1 MDDERGSVTL
11 WLVIMTVA
19 LIAAIGLV
27 YDGGEALAVKGQ
39 AISDAYGAARAGA
52 QALDVDQFARG
63 GPAAP
68 NAGAAVSA
76 ASTFLSAAGVA
87 MGQATIAV
95 NGPVVTVTV
104 RLTSPATILGAV
116 GARSF
121 RLTGTGSARAIYG
134 VRGPQP

>member
-1 MDDERGSVTL
+1 MEDERGSVTL
-11 WLVIMTVA
+11 WLVIMAVA

-27 YDGGEALAVKGQ
+27 FDGGEALAVKGR

-52 QALDVDQFARG
+52 EALDRDQFARSG
-63 GPAAP
+63 AATP
-68 NAGAAVSA
+68 SAAAAVSA
-76 ASTFLSAAGVA
+76 ASTFLSAAGVEA
-87 MGQATIAV
+87 GQATVAV

-116 GARSF
+116 GASSF

-134 VRGPQP
+134 VRGPRP

>member
-1 MDDERGSVTL
+1 
-11 WLVIMTVA
+11 
-19 LIAAIGLV
+19 
-27 YDGGEALAVKGQ
+27 
-39 AISDAYGAARAGA
+39 
-52 QALDVDQFARG
+52 
-63 GPAAP
+63 
-68 NAGAAVSA
+68 
-76 ASTFLSAAGVA
+76 LSAAGVA
-87 MGQATIAV
+87 SGQATIAV